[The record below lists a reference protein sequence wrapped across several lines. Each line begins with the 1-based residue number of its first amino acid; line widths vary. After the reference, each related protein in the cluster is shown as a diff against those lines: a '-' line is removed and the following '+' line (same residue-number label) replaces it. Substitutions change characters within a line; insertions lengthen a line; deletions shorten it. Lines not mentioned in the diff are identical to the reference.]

1 MSIVVSRLIMVW
13 FSELIVLGWLSV
25 MNLILFLMFVR
36 ILCDLLVMG
45 FVFFEEFD

>member
-36 ILCDLLVMG
+36 ILCDLVVMG